1 MVSSGEM
8 VAEKSNSISVSG
20 SNAPEPLSIL
30 GSPICNVNELDGPS
44 RMRPGSYL
52 QGTDG
57 LEEREVLILDQFA
70 WLQRYNLW
78 LVPAGKG
85 PGNSHLKQR
94 CEIVRLYH

>member
-1 MVSSGEM
+1 
-8 VAEKSNSISVSG
+8 
-20 SNAPEPLSIL
+20 
-30 GSPICNVNELDGPS
+30 
-44 RMRPGSYL
+44 MRPGSYL